1 MTIEEEQKKKQ
12 TLYYELNNFEKARNK
27 KMELQSEK
35 KMRFLE
41 NKIKQEIV
49 KSNFNS
55 IENKRRLESQAKAR
69 KISEK
74 LQ

>member
-12 TLYYELNNFEKARNK
+12 TLYYEFNNFEKARNK

-41 NKIKQEIV
+41 NKVKQEIV

>member
-12 TLYYELNNFEKARNK
+12 TAYYEFNNFEKARNK

-35 KMRFLE
+35 KMKFLE